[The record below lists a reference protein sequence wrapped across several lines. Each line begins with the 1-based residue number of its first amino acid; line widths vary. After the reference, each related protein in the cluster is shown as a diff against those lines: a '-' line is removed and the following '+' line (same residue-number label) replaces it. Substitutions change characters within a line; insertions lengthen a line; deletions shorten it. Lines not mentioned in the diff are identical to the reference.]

1 VNHKGKSVT
10 TRETVDSP
18 AVETP
23 FGQLMPEAVMDAI
36 ETVGPRCDGRFM
48 ALNSFENRVYQIGTE
63 DGGADRSPGGFLIAK
78 FYRPGRWSDE
88 AIQEEHDFLAELVT
102 AEIPAVPPIILNGA
116 TLHHHGGHRFAL
128 FERRGGRAPEL
139 DDEHV
144 LERIGRFM
152 GRLHR
157 VGSSQSFKVR
167 ESVDVETFGDKP
179 LAWLDQS
186 SWIPPELR
194 AAWDAVTQL
203 AMAGVRRAFDRAQG
217 VEVIRLH
224 GDCHA
229 GNILWTDT
237 GPHFVDFDDSRTGP
251 AIQDLWMLLSGDA
264 SSQSRQLSQVL
275 KGYQTFGRFDP
286 RELHLVEAL
295 RTLRYVHY
303 TAWIARRWEDP
314 AFPAAFPWF
323 GSVRDWQDRIL
334 ALREQ
339 VGAMEESRL
348 EPLMD

>member
-10 TRETVDSP
+10 ALEAVDPSG
-18 AVETP
+18 VETP

-36 ETVGPRCDGRFM
+36 EAVGPRCDGRLM
-48 ALNSFENRVYQIGTE
+48 ALNSFENRVYQIGIE
-63 DGGADRSPGGFLIAK
+63 DGGVERSSDSFLMAK

-88 AIQEEHDFLAELVT
+88 TIQEEHDFLAELV
-102 AEIPAVPPIILNGA
+102 AGEIPAVPPIVLNGT
-116 TLHHHGGHRFAL
+116 TLHHHGAHRFAL

-139 DDEHV
+139 DDDRV

-157 VGSSQSFKVR
+157 VGSSRSFKSR
-167 ESVDVETFGDKP
+167 ESVDIETFGDRP
-179 LAWLDQS
+179 LAWLAQS
-186 SWIPPELR
+186 NWIPPELK
-194 AAWDAVTQL
+194 AAWAAVTQL
-203 AMAGVRRAFDRAQG
+203 AMAGVRRAFERAQG
-217 VEVIRLH
+217 IELIRLH

-229 GNILWTDT
+229 GNILWTDA

-251 AIQDLWMLLSGDA
+251 AIQDLWMLLSGDGT
-264 SSQSRQLSQVL
+264 SQSRQLTQVL
-275 KGYQTFGRFDP
+275 KGYQTFGRFAL
-286 RELHLVEAL
+286 RELHMIEAL

-323 GSVRDWQDRIL
+323 GAVRDWQDRIL

-339 VGAMEESRL
+339 VGAMEEPRL

>member
-1 VNHKGKSVT
+1 MNHKGKSVT
-10 TRETVDSP
+10 TREAVDPSG
-18 AVETP
+18 VETP

-36 ETVGPRCDGRFM
+36 EAVGPRCDGRLM
-48 ALNSFENRVYQIGTE
+48 ALNSFENRVYQIGIE
-63 DGGADRSPGGFLIAK
+63 DGGVERSSDSFLIAK

-88 AIQEEHDFLAELVT
+88 TIQEEHDFLAELV
-102 AEIPAVPPIILNGA
+102 AGEIPAVPPIVLNGT
-116 TLHHHGGHRFAL
+116 TLHHHGAHRFAL

-139 DDEHV
+139 DDDRV

-157 VGSSQSFKVR
+157 VGSSRSFKSR
-167 ESVDVETFGDKP
+167 ESVDIETFGDRP

-186 SWIPPELR
+186 NWIPPELK
-194 AAWDAVTQL
+194 AAWAAVTQL
-203 AMAGVRRAFDRAQG
+203 AMAGVRRAFERAQG
-217 VEVIRLH
+217 IELIRLH

-229 GNILWTDT
+229 GNILWTDA

-251 AIQDLWMLLSGDA
+251 AIQDLWMLLSGDGT
-264 SSQSRQLSQVL
+264 SQSRQLTQVL
-275 KGYQTFGRFDP
+275 KGYQTFGRFDL
-286 RELHLVEAL
+286 RELHLIEAL

-339 VGAMEESRL
+339 VGAMEEPRL

>member
-10 TRETVDSP
+10 TREAVDPSG
-18 AVETP
+18 VETP

-36 ETVGPRCDGRFM
+36 EAVGPRCDGRLM
-48 ALNSFENRVYQIGTE
+48 ALNSFENRVYQIGIE
-63 DGGADRSPGGFLIAK
+63 DGGVERSSDSFLIAK

-88 AIQEEHDFLAELVT
+88 TIQEEHDFLAELV
-102 AEIPAVPPIILNGA
+102 AGEIPAVPPIVLNGT
-116 TLHHHGGHRFAL
+116 TLHHHGAHRFAL

-139 DDEHV
+139 DDDRV

-157 VGSSQSFKVR
+157 VGSSRSFKSR
-167 ESVDVETFGDKP
+167 ESVDIETFGDRP

-186 SWIPPELR
+186 NWIPPELK
-194 AAWDAVTQL
+194 AAWAAVTQL
-203 AMAGVRRAFDRAQG
+203 AMAGVRRAFERAQG
-217 VEVIRLH
+217 IELIRLH

-229 GNILWTDT
+229 GNILWTDA

-251 AIQDLWMLLSGDA
+251 AIQDLWMLLSGDGT
-264 SSQSRQLSQVL
+264 SQSRQLTQVL
-275 KGYQTFGRFDP
+275 KGYQTFGRFDL
-286 RELHLVEAL
+286 RELHLIEAL

-303 TAWIARRWEDP
+303 TGWIARRWEDP

-339 VGAMEESRL
+339 VGAMEEPRL

>member
-1 VNHKGKSVT
+1 
-10 TRETVDSP
+10 
-18 AVETP
+18 
-23 FGQLMPEAVMDAI
+23 
-36 ETVGPRCDGRFM
+36 
-48 ALNSFENRVYQIGTE
+48 
-63 DGGADRSPGGFLIAK
+63 
-78 FYRPGRWSDE
+78 
-88 AIQEEHDFLAELVT
+88 
-102 AEIPAVPPIILNGA
+102 
-116 TLHHHGGHRFAL
+116 
-128 FERRGGRAPEL
+128 L

-167 ESVDVETFGDKP
+167 ESVDVETFGDRP
-179 LAWLDQS
+179 LGWLDQS

-339 VGAMEESRL
+339 VGAMGESRL

>member
-10 TRETVDSP
+10 AREAVDPSG
-18 AVETP
+18 VETP

-36 ETVGPRCDGRFM
+36 EAVGPRCDGRLM
-48 ALNSFENRVYQIGTE
+48 ALNSFENRVYQIGIE
-63 DGGADRSPGGFLIAK
+63 DGGVERSSDSFLIAK

-88 AIQEEHDFLAELVT
+88 AIQEEHDFLAELV
-102 AEIPAVPPIILNGA
+102 AGEIPAVPPIVLNGT
-116 TLHHHGGHRFAL
+116 TLHHHGAHRFAL

-139 DDEHV
+139 DDDRV

-157 VGSSQSFKVR
+157 VGSSRSFKSR
-167 ESVDVETFGDKP
+167 ESVDIETFGDRP

-186 SWIPPELR
+186 NWIPPELK
-194 AAWDAVTQL
+194 AAWAAVTQL
-203 AMAGVRRAFDRAQG
+203 AMAGVRRAFERAQG
-217 VEVIRLH
+217 IELIRLH

-229 GNILWTDT
+229 GNILWTDA

-251 AIQDLWMLLSGDA
+251 AIQDLWMLLSGDGT
-264 SSQSRQLSQVL
+264 SQSRQLTQVL
-275 KGYQTFGRFDP
+275 KGYQTFGRFDL
-286 RELHLVEAL
+286 RELHLIEAL

-303 TAWIARRWEDP
+303 TAWIARRWDDP

-339 VGAMEESRL
+339 VGAMEEPRL

>member
-1 VNHKGKSVT
+1 
-10 TRETVDSP
+10 
-18 AVETP
+18 
-23 FGQLMPEAVMDAI
+23 
-36 ETVGPRCDGRFM
+36 
-48 ALNSFENRVYQIGTE
+48 
-63 DGGADRSPGGFLIAK
+63 
-78 FYRPGRWSDE
+78 
-88 AIQEEHDFLAELVT
+88 
-102 AEIPAVPPIILNGA
+102 
-116 TLHHHGGHRFAL
+116 
-128 FERRGGRAPEL
+128 
-139 DDEHV
+139 V

-157 VGSSQSFKVR
+157 VGSSRSFNVR
-167 ESVDVETFGDKP
+167 ESVDVETFGDRP

-186 SWIPPELR
+186 SWIPPELK

-203 AMAGVRRAFDRAQG
+203 AMAGVRRAFERAQG
-217 VEVIRLH
+217 VELIRLH

-264 SSQSRQLSQVL
+264 SSQSRQLSKVL
-275 KGYQTFGRFDP
+275 KGYQTFGRFDL

-303 TAWIARRWEDP
+303 TAWIARRWGDP

>member
-1 VNHKGKSVT
+1 MNHKGKSVT
-10 TRETVDSP
+10 TREAVDPSG
-18 AVETP
+18 VETP

-36 ETVGPRCDGRFM
+36 EAVGPRCDGRLM
-48 ALNSFENRVYQIGTE
+48 ALNSFENRVYQIGIE
-63 DGGADRSPGGFLIAK
+63 DGGPERSSDSFLIAK

-88 AIQEEHDFLAELVT
+88 AIQEEHDFLAELV
-102 AEIPAVPPIILNGA
+102 AGEIPAVPPIVLNGT
-116 TLHHHGGHRFAL
+116 TLHHHGAHRFAL

-139 DDEHV
+139 DDDRV

-157 VGSSQSFKVR
+157 VGSSRSFKSR
-167 ESVDVETFGDKP
+167 ESVDIETFGDRP

-186 SWIPPELR
+186 NWIPPELK
-194 AAWDAVTQL
+194 AAWAAVTQL
-203 AMAGVRRAFDRAQG
+203 AMAGVRRAFERAQG
-217 VEVIRLH
+217 IELIRLH

-229 GNILWTDT
+229 GNILWTDA

-251 AIQDLWMLLSGDA
+251 AIQDLWMLLSGDGT
-264 SSQSRQLSQVL
+264 SQSRQLTQVL
-275 KGYQTFGRFDP
+275 KGYQTFGRFDL
-286 RELHLVEAL
+286 RELHLIEAL

-339 VGAMEESRL
+339 VGAMEEPRL

>member
-10 TRETVDSP
+10 TRETVDSSG
-18 AVETP
+18 VETP

-36 ETVGPRCDGRFM
+36 EAVGPRCDGRLM
-48 ALNSFENRVYQIGTE
+48 ALNSFENRVYQIGIE
-63 DGGADRSPGGFLIAK
+63 DVGAVRSSDSFLIAK
-78 FYRPGRWSDE
+78 FYRPGRWSDD
-88 AIQEEHDFLAELVT
+88 AIREEHEFLAELV
-102 AEIPAVPPIILNGA
+102 AGEIPAVPPMVLNGA

-139 DDEHV
+139 DDDHV

-157 VGSSQSFKVR
+157 VGSSRSFKSR
-167 ESVDVETFGDKP
+167 ESVDIETFGDRP

-186 SWIPPELR
+186 NWIPPELK
-194 AAWDAVTQL
+194 AAWAAVTQL
-203 AMAGVRRAFDRAQG
+203 AMAGVRRAFERAQG
-217 VEVIRLH
+217 IELIRLH

-229 GNILWTDT
+229 GNILWTDA

-251 AIQDLWMLLSGDA
+251 AVQDLWMLLSGDA
-264 SSQSRQLSQVL
+264 ASQSRQLTHVL
-275 KGYQTFGRFDP
+275 KGYRTFGQFDL
-286 RELHLVEAL
+286 RELHLIEAL

-339 VGAMEESRL
+339 VGAMEEPRL

>member
-10 TRETVDSP
+10 AREAVDPSG
-18 AVETP
+18 VETP

-36 ETVGPRCDGRFM
+36 EAVGPRCDGRLM
-48 ALNSFENRVYQIGTE
+48 ALNSFENRVYQIGIE
-63 DGGADRSPGGFLIAK
+63 DGGVERSSDSFLIAK

-88 AIQEEHDFLAELVT
+88 TIQEEHDFLAELV
-102 AEIPAVPPIILNGA
+102 AGEIPAVPPIVLNGT
-116 TLHHHGGHRFAL
+116 TLHHHGAHRFAL

-139 DDEHV
+139 DDDRV

-157 VGSSQSFKVR
+157 VGSSRSFKSR
-167 ESVDVETFGDKP
+167 ESVDIETFGDRP

-186 SWIPPELR
+186 NWIPPELK
-194 AAWDAVTQL
+194 AAWAAVTQL
-203 AMAGVRRAFDRAQG
+203 AMAGVRRAFERAQG
-217 VEVIRLH
+217 IELIRLH

-229 GNILWTDT
+229 GNILWTDA

-251 AIQDLWMLLSGDA
+251 AIQDLWMLLSGDGT
-264 SSQSRQLSQVL
+264 SQSRQLTQVL
-275 KGYQTFGRFDP
+275 KGYQTFGRFDL
-286 RELHLVEAL
+286 RELHLIEAL

-303 TAWIARRWEDP
+303 TGWIARRWEDP

-339 VGAMEESRL
+339 VGAMEEPRL

>member
-1 VNHKGKSVT
+1 MNHKGKSVT
-10 TRETVDSP
+10 AREAVDPSG
-18 AVETP
+18 VETP

-36 ETVGPRCDGRFM
+36 EAVGPRCDGRLM
-48 ALNSFENRVYQIGTE
+48 ALNSFENRVYQIGIE
-63 DGGADRSPGGFLIAK
+63 DGGVERSSDSFLIAK

-88 AIQEEHDFLAELVT
+88 AIQEEHDFLAELV
-102 AEIPAVPPIILNGA
+102 AGEIPAVPPIVLNGT
-116 TLHHHGGHRFAL
+116 TLHHHGAHRFAL

-139 DDEHV
+139 DDDRV

-157 VGSSQSFKVR
+157 VGSSRSFKSR
-167 ESVDVETFGDKP
+167 ESVDIETFGDRP

-186 SWIPPELR
+186 NWIPPELK
-194 AAWDAVTQL
+194 AAWAAVTQL
-203 AMAGVRRAFDRAQG
+203 AMAGVRRAFERAQG
-217 VEVIRLH
+217 IELIRLH

-229 GNILWTDT
+229 GNILWTDA

-251 AIQDLWMLLSGDA
+251 AIQDLWMLLSGDGT
-264 SSQSRQLSQVL
+264 SQSRQLTQVL
-275 KGYQTFGRFDP
+275 KGYQTFGRFDL
-286 RELHLVEAL
+286 RELHLIEAL

-339 VGAMEESRL
+339 VGAMEEPRL